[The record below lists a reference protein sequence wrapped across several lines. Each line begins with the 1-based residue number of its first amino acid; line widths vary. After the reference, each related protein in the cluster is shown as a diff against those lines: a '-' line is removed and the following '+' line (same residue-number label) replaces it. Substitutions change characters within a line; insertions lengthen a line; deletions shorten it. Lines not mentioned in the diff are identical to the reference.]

1 MVVGIDIGST
11 THYARAF
18 DWRGIELGNVFK
30 FSNSLEG
37 FQSLSGWMQRI
48 MKKTEKSEVMV
59 GIEPT
64 GHYWFDLGAYLEN
77 GGILLVMVNPYA
89 VKQTKELD
97 DNSQSK
103 NDRKDPKVIAKL
115 VTEGRYSLPYTPPLF
130 RQQPPQID

>member
-1 MVVGIDIGST
+1 MYCKQNQKINQVKKCTLVVGIDIGST

-48 MKKTEKSEVMV
+48 MKKTKKSEVMV

-64 GHYWFDLGAYLEN
+64 VITGLT
-77 GGILLVMVNPYA
+77 LVLTLRMVA
-89 VKQTKELD
+89 FCWLW
-97 DNSQSK
+97 
-103 NDRKDPKVIAKL
+103 
-115 VTEGRYSLPYTPPLF
+115 
-130 RQQPPQID
+130 